1 MGHGIATCN
10 GPEAGKRRGRHVWT
24 NAKVADVMPQLDV
37 YHLYD
42 RLKTVL
48 HAERFTA
55 VRIPAVVEL
64 CIQAGVDL
72 PEYPA
77 LRRTRPVKAIGR
89 KLVEQDVSL
98 YEFDDDDE
106 FAFLDTEKRVADA
119 NNMEYQNEETVTDGE
134 SSQEDEEEEAAK
146 YSSLSIDLATISTSE
161 LAERTL
167 ETWMTMRNGVKR
179 LMKKYVVKVCGYC
192 PEVHVGPKGHKV
204 KDCGAFKHQWRAGQ
218 HGWQK
223 ATIDDFI
230 PPKYVWHVNDLLSPR
245 LENELKRYYGKAPA
259 IVELCVQAGAP
270 IPSEFKPMMR
280 VDVVVPDIT
289 EMYNAV

>member
-1 MGHGIATCN
+1 M
-10 GPEAGKRRGRHVWT
+10 
-24 NAKVADVMPQLDV
+24 
-37 YHLYD
+37 
-42 RLKTVL
+42 
-48 HAERFTA
+48 
-55 VRIPAVVEL
+55 
-64 CIQAGVDL
+64 L
-72 PEYPA
+72 PCP
-77 LRRTRPVKAIGR
+77 
-89 KLVEQDVSL
+89 
-98 YEFDDDDE
+98 
-106 FAFLDTEKRVADA
+106 
-119 NNMEYQNEETVTDGE
+119 
-134 SSQEDEEEEAAK
+134 SSCEEDEEEEVAK
-146 YSSLSIDLATISTSE
+146 HSSLSIDLATISTSE

-179 LMKKYVVKVCGYC
+179 LMKKYIVKVCGYC

-270 IPSEFKPMMR
+270 VPSEFKPMMR